1 MTKFSFKITHR
12 DKQTRARLGICQTS
26 HGAIKTPAFVAVGT
40 QASVK
45 AIAPDDLKQ
54 IGTQVLIANTYHLHL
69 RPGEELISQMGGL
82 HPFMGWD
89 GPMMTDSGGFQI
101 FSLGAGNEH
110 GVGKIASIFP
120 EEQDI
125 GRHLHPAA
133 RGQSLVKLDEDGV
146 EFRSHIDGSRRKFTP
161 ESVIEIQRKL
171 GSDMIFILDE
181 CTSPLHDYEYT
192 RRAMERTHRWAER
205 AIKAFSG
212 KSAQGRP
219 QALYGIIQGGAH
231 QELRLESAKFIATLN
246 FDGIAVGGSLGKSKQ
261 EMHQVL
267 EWTMPLLPPEKPV
280 HLLGIGNIE
289 DIFEA
294 TERGVDTFDC
304 VAPTRQ
310 GRTGWV
316 LSRESEDFQLNIY
329 NSAHREDTQPI
340 DPWCDCYTCQKF
352 SRAYLQHLFKAREPL
367 AMRLATLH
375 NLRFLEKLMEEIR
388 AAIAEGRLLELKQGW
403 LKI

>member
-1 MTKFSFKITHR
+1 MSEFVFTVTHR
-12 DKQTRARLGICQTS
+12 DQKTQARLGIYQTP
-26 HGAIKTPAFVAVGT
+26 HGVIKTPAFVAVGT

-45 AIAPDDLKQ
+45 AIAPDDLKT
-54 IGTQVLIANTYHLHL
+54 IGTQVIIANTYHLHL
-69 RPGEELISQMGGL
+69 RPGEDLIAQMGGL
-82 HPFMGWD
+82 HRFMGWN
-89 GPMMTDSGGFQI
+89 GPMMTDSGGFQV

-120 EEQDI
+120 EEQDP
-125 GRHLHPAA
+125 GGHLHPAA
-133 RGQSLVKLDEDGV
+133 RGESLVKLSEEGV
-146 EFRSHIDGSRRKFTP
+146 EFRSHIDGSKRKFTP

-171 GSDMIFILDE
+171 GADIILVLDE

-192 RRAMERTHRWAER
+192 RRAMERTHRWAKR
-205 AIKAFSG
+205 ALDAFRG
-212 KSAQGRP
+212 KSAQASP
-219 QALYGIIQGGAH
+219 QAIYGIVQGGAY
-231 QELRLESAKFIATLN
+231 QDLRFESAKFIANLK
-246 FDGIAVGGSLGKSKQ
+246 FDGIAIGGSLGKSKR

-280 HLLGIGNIE
+280 HLLGIGTIE

-294 TERGVDTFDC
+294 VERGIDTFDC

-310 GRTGWV
+310 GRTGW
-316 LSRESEDFQLNIY
+316 LLCRESEDFQLNIY
-329 NSAHREDTQPI
+329 NSQHRQDSNPI
-340 DPWCDCYTCQKF
+340 DPSCDCYTCQHH

-388 AAIAEGRLLELKQGW
+388 AAIANGTLKELKNEW
-403 LKI
+403 LKA